1 MGVALLA
8 YFGSKSRRPDGPSIG
23 LIGGAL
29 GGIVAGRAVAGLVTS
44 LAGKCGYQDV
54 TEGDA
59 IEKGTL
65 TDELIATESKR
76 KGLRSDIDLVERLIQ
91 AESGRDEEV
100 TRKLLDYRAKLEHD
114 LEL

>member
-44 LAGKCGYQDV
+44 LARKCEYQDV